1 MFIFSVLVLVGILT
15 IWFIADPKEFLAFFG
30 VLLSG
35 AIGLLLLAILGLGV
49 LAALIYWI
57 YKIFLEPFLEPLI
70 SWVKEFGISL

>member
-49 LAALIYWI
+49 LAALMSYGDFWCMRS
-57 YKIFLEPFLEPLI
+57 EEAAHPL
-70 SWVKEFGISL
+70 L

>member
-15 IWFIADPKEFLAFFG
+15 IWFIADSKEFLAFFG

-49 LAALIYWI
+49 LAALMSYAYFWCMRS
-57 YKIFLEPFLEPLI
+57 EEAAHPL
-70 SWVKEFGISL
+70 L

>member
-30 VLLSG
+30 VFLSG